1 MFDSFPV
8 VSRFEILC
16 DFFNCRSFFLLP
28 FVNVFATLFSAVSY
42 RLCVLWMQQTVNS
55 FYLDLAFV
63 DWMYLSDSKH

>member
-8 VSRFEILC
+8 VSRFEIL
-16 DFFNCRSFFLLP
+16 CRSFFLLP